1 MSTAPII
8 PAKTWY
14 QKMEEVIAA
23 LLPLAN
29 TVVDIADPAIAGAA
43 DRLSKEMQAALNS
56 LSKAQSMVATQ
67 DAFEAARTKPL
78 W

>member
-1 MSTAPII
+1 VTT
-8 PAKTWY
+8 PAQTWY
-14 QKMEEVIAA
+14 QKMEEIIAA

-29 TVVDIADPAIAGAA
+29 AVVDIVDPAVAGAA
-43 DRLSKEMQAALNS
+43 NQLSAEIQAALNS

-67 DAFEAARTKPL
+67 DAFETARTKPL